1 MAGIIGWFSP
11 QITQWQQMPFASQ
24 AWQLVMLLVIAIPV
38 YFALLWLF
46 GVRINQLKRQTI
58 AETKS

>member
-1 MAGIIGWFSP
+1 LWWVSP
-11 QITQWQQMPFASQ
+11 DISQWQQMAFSAK
-24 AWQLVMLLVIAIPV
+24 AKQLTLLVLMAAPA